1 MIGFFSG
8 TYLGDNVKIFFDDS
22 FTDLSGALYKGSSV
36 VLNVLNQTATFS
48 DSDNTKIDITSSA
61 YNFPDTFDDN
71 MNGDDY
77 LPGSGPGNVA
87 YPNNYQDDDALARLE
102 INGYVDNLDFKNI
115 FWSNSDI
122 SEYID
127 NNANNHEGFNS
138 RISNVSDAYIYLT
151 VNTGAILKLLEIN
164 KNDYDS
170 TKNIVLDNVLSGSI
184 LAGSGYIQNNAGV
197 LSLSPVITGN
207 EYNFDFTSTDYALF
221 LKKLGTLTLN
231 YNLKAEESSGK
242 KVYIVPLNDS
252 SPNEISFLGNNILEK
267 DGLYIGRTQE
277 LKKYLKFGVG
287 AGSNYV
293 IAEHLG
299 GKRRSDGSY
308 ARTCYE
314 YRFPD
319 PGSNYRYSGSI
330 GDGYYWLNP
339 GGMGAFKA
347 RCDMTG
353 GGWTKALIT
362 PNTRFQ
368 IIGID
373 SFSKLNT
380 FTYDLTQAQ
389 ISAIKSLSTE
399 FRQYFKKECYRSI
412 VYDFD
417 DPNQVKWR
425 TYGSALF
432 KGNNFPNYNICDD
445 HNLDP
450 VSSPKIRHESAGN
463 VLTGSYLPIVEL
475 WGGDTGSES
484 SPGVYTEDSYYTFG
498 DFYMR

>member
-8 TYLGDNVKIFFDDS
+8 TYLWDNVKIFFDDS
-22 FTDLSGALYKGSSV
+22 FTDLSWALYKWSSV

-77 LPGSGPGNVA
+77 LPWSWPWNVA

-127 NNANNHEGFNS
+127 NNANNHEWFNS

-151 VNTGAILKLLEIN
+151 VNTWAILKLLEIN

-184 LAGSGYIQNNAGV
+184 LAGSGYIQNNAWV
-197 LSLSPVITGN
+197 LSLSPVITWN

-231 YNLKAEESSGK
+231 YNLKAEESSWK

-267 DGLYIGRTQE
+267 DGLYIWRTQE
-277 LKKYLKFGVG
+277 LKKYLKFWVW

-293 IAEHLG
+293 IAEHLWW
-299 GKRRSDGSY
+299 KRRSDWSY

-319 PGSNYRYSGSI
+319 PWSNYRYSWSI
-330 GDGYYWLNP
+330 WDWYYWLNP
-339 GGMGAFKA
+339 GWMWAFKA
-347 RCDMTG
+347 RCDMTWWW
-353 GGWTKALIT
+353 WTKALIT

-368 IIGID
+368 IIWID

-432 KGNNFPNYNICDD
+432 KWNNFPNYNICDD

-450 VSSPKIRHESAGN
+450 VSSPKIRHESAWN
-463 VLTGSYLPIVEL
+463 VLTWSYLPIVEL
-475 WGGDTGSES
+475 WWWDTWSES
-484 SPGVYTEDSYYTFG
+484 SPWVYTEDSYYTFW